1 MAAED
6 DEDFVSFGSALEPL
20 EDESTKKAVPLQE
33 QTVKDEK
40 GRYKRFHGA
49 FTGGFSAGFFNS
61 VGTKEGWAPS
71 TFISS
76 RQQKA
81 DKQLFGPEQFMDEED
96 LKEHGIAPKGI
107 TTTDD
112 FASKAKDKIREKS
125 RALASVAAPIP
136 GATIL
141 DDMISPAKITIGVQL
156 LRKMGW
162 KEGQGLGPR
171 VKRRPRRQQCGTG
184 VKVYG
189 CSLPD
194 EGLDGSEEEEDEYQ
208 PENVTFAPKDV
219 MMMDFTPK
227 DDRHGLGYSGIDPS
241 RALYGVAREESI
253 TMFNTDSDRS
263 SSLLGDVQ
271 SGKGRKLGITGQAFG
286 VGALE
291 EEDDD
296 IYARDTLS
304 QYDTVLREEEPD
316 DGLYGWTAPQQYK
329 KKAKGLEPQVGYIG
343 KVLEGFSLR
352 SKSTEP
358 KKVYGPPEL
367 PRDYRPVHYFRP
379 VVAPGTVSVAMAQ
392 ALGASEGQ
400 LSTEV
405 GPKGRHQLNA
415 TQRRELLGEDALQGP
430 RSVFELL
437 SGKDKERLKD
447 VQQQQAA
454 TPASWDLSS
463 RTQALT
469 SEGPRALQL
478 AAVSGGRAT
487 GSSEF
492 KPFLKN
498 PEKQKRYEEYVAK
511 LQLGQSNALDS
522 SLDPNMT
529 EWERDR
535 EQYEFSRAATLY
547 RPSSASLASRFTSA
561 KFSEDTDKVEVPE
574 QQEAET
580 NDKES
585 AVKMKMFGSLT
596 RDKLEWHP
604 EKLLCKR
611 FNIPDPYPGST
622 KSGLLKVK
630 RDKYS
635 VFNFLTV
642 PTAPAPSVKETK
654 RESAQHDRAL
664 KSPESRRRSRWDMSA
679 EDKEKDIVHHAANT
693 AAETSLIR
701 HTEKVVE
708 QDRENS
714 PSEKVDAEEEESRPS
729 MDLFKA
735 IFASS
740 SEENSSSSS
749 SDEAEE
755 VEDEEPSEMDPLP
768 GMQGAGTSVPWIP
781 PAVCQP
787 GIPPAVCQP
796 GIPPAVCQPGIPPAV
811 CQPGIPPAVC
821 QPGIPLTVCQPVK
834 ESDGNPETA
843 QCSAQT
849 PTDKEE
855 FGPRLP
861 PALLFGNTKTSADYT
876 TRSPVPE
883 CKRSEECHSTSQQ
896 KDRLKKKHKERQKGK
911 KAKKEKKKKHK
922 KHKHRSK
929 PKSRNLKESDSSSG
943 ESEALEGSGRIDGGK
958 YPHSVSPAD
967 LLKR

>member
-1 MAAED
+1 MAED
-6 DEDFVSFGSALEPL
+6 EDEDFVSFGSALEPL
-20 EDESTKKAVPLQE
+20 EDESTKKPVPLQE

-49 FTGGFSAGFFNS
+49 FTGGFSAGYFNS
-61 VGTKEGWAPS
+61 VGSKEGWAPS
-71 TFISS
+71 TFVSS

-81 DKQLFGPEQFMDEED
+81 DKQFFSPEHFMDEED
-96 LKEHGIAPKGI
+96 LKDHGIAPKGI

-112 FASKAKDKIREKS
+112 FASKAKDKIQEKS

-141 DDMISPAKITIGVQL
+141 DDLIAPAKITIGVQL

-171 VKRRPRRQQCGTG
+171 VKRKPRKQQCDTD

-194 EGLDGSEEEEDEYQ
+194 EDLDGSQEEEDEYQ

-219 MMMDFTPK
+219 MMIELTLK
-227 DDRHGLGYSGIDPS
+227 DDRHGLGYSGIHPH
-241 RALYGVAREESI
+241 RALYGASREESI
-253 TMFNTDSDRS
+253 SVFNTDSDRS
-263 SSLLGDVQ
+263 RSLLGDVQ

-291 EEDDD
+291 EDDDD

-329 KKAKGLEPQVGYIG
+329 KAKGLEPQTGYIG
-343 KVLEGFSLR
+343 KLLEGFSLG
-352 SKSTEP
+352 SKSTKP

-367 PRDYRPVHYFRP
+367 PNDYRPVHYFRP
-379 VVAPGTVSVAMAQ
+379 VVAPGTVSTAMAQ
-392 ALGASEGQ
+392 ALLASAGQ
-400 LSTEV
+400 LSTEAA
-405 GPKGRHQLNA
+405 PKGRHQLNA
-415 TQRRELLGEDALQGP
+415 IQRRELLGEDALQAGP
-430 RSVFELL
+430 CSVFELL
-437 SGKDKERLKD
+437 TGKDKERLKD

-454 TPASWDLSS
+454 SCSSASWDLSS
-463 RTQALT
+463 RSQAPVA
-469 SEGPRALQL
+469 EKARASQL
-478 AAVSGGRAT
+478 ATLGGER
-487 GSSEF
+487 GKDSSEF

-498 PEKQKRYEEYVAK
+498 PEKQKRYEEYVEK
-511 LQLGQSNALDS
+511 LNSGQNNALTS

-547 RPSSASLASRFTSA
+547 RSTSSSLSSRFTRA
-561 KFSEDTDKVEVPE
+561 KFAENTDKVEVPE
-574 QQEAET
+574 EQEADI

-585 AVKMKMFGSLT
+585 AVKMKMFGPLT
-596 RDKLEWHP
+596 RDKFEWHP

-611 FNIPDPYPGST
+611 FNVPDPYPGST

-642 PTAPAPSVKETK
+642 PTAPTPSGMEPKKGSV
-654 RESAQHDRAL
+654 QHDSAL
-664 KSPESRRRSRWDMSA
+664 KPPESRRRSRWDLSA
-679 EDKEKDIVHHAANT
+679 EDKEKDIIDRTSNLIGLNT
-693 AAETSLIR
+693 AAETRLTR
-701 HTEKVVE
+701 HTEKEIE
-708 QDRENS
+708 QDRENKIA
-714 PSEKVDAEEEESRPS
+714 EEVDAEEEEKRPS

-740 SEENSSSSS
+740 SEEKSSSSS
-749 SDEAEE
+749 SDEADED
-755 VEDEEPSEMDPLP
+755 EDEEPSEVDPPP
-768 GMQGAGTSVPWIP
+768 GVQATVELVPPIPTSD
-781 PAVCQP
+781 
-787 GIPPAVCQP
+787 
-796 GIPPAVCQPGIPPAV
+796 
-811 CQPGIPPAVC
+811 
-821 QPGIPLTVCQPVK
+821 CQPVK
-834 ESDGNPETA
+834 EPEQNPQTA
-843 QCSAQT
+843 QCSPQK
-849 PTDKEE
+849 PTDTQE

-861 PALLFGNTKTSADYT
+861 PALLFAEGNSRPSPDYNT
-876 TRSPVPE
+876 GSPVSK
-883 CKRSEECHSTSQQ
+883 CRWSEECSSSTAQQ
-896 KDRLKKKHKERQKGK
+896 KDKQKKKHKDRQKGK
-911 KAKKEKKKKHK
+911 KAKKEKRKKHK

-929 PKSRNLKESDSSSG
+929 PRSRNPQDSDNSSGDSRPQQGSGGSDSG
-943 ESEALEGSGRIDGGK
+943 REGKDS
-958 YPHSVSPAD
+958 PSVSHAD
-967 LLKR
+967 LLKRANPFVKDSLI